1 MDNIFNALHPLIQDT
16 LQKQGFTAPTQPQSE
31 AIPHIL
37 SGSHT
42 LLIAPTGSGKTEA
55 AVLPVFDKIIRKKE
69 KIQDEDKNKVYVN
82 SAYEDGGA
90 PKGISALYIAPL
102 RALNRDMMER
112 LLHWGK
118 SLGITVAVRHGD
130 TTPYERRKQVLNP
143 PDFLITTPET
153 LQIMLTGSRLRQ
165 NLAGIESVIIDEIH
179 ELAGS
184 KRGAQLTIGLER
196 LEEVENSPENGFQ
209 RIGLS
214 ATVGNPTDVAHFLA
228 GTDREAVVVETSLL
242 KRLSFNIIYPHPLE
256 SDIEQSRSL
265 NVNAATAS
273 HIRTIRDIVNSVDE
287 GASDEDSGD
296 DAENNSSAH
305 PNHSTLIFV
314 NTRQSAEVLASR
326 LKMLNEPIAVHH
338 GSLSKDVRIAA
349 EDDFKIGRIKGLI
362 CTSSMELGIDIGE
375 VDRVIQYSSPREVSR
390 LLQRVGRAGH
400 RIGDV
405 SKGTI
410 IALNADDVIE
420 SFAIVDL
427 AIQAKS
433 EPVYMHEGALDALAN
448 QIVGLVMDFGE
459 IPIQRIFEIVKRAY
473 PYRNLEYD
481 VFEKVVE
488 LISERWL
495 IWLEDKN
502 ANDGEGEDE
511 DNDAEMG
518 DEDTTDDESDTTVI
532 TAGRKR
538 RSWQY
543 YYANLSMISDEK
555 KYAVFDIVSGRTVG
569 SLDEAFV
576 MSYIKEGAMFVTKG
590 EMWRVLEINER
601 IMVEPVAS
609 GGDIPNWVG
618 ESIPVP
624 YDVAQRV
631 GKIRAELSGLL
642 HFDFGDKAIIEMI
655 CNKYHADEESAAA
668 AIELIRSQDS
678 SGATLPTDNRI
689 VIESGG
695 GAVTGDGKGNIVI
708 MNTCFGHRVNDTIA
722 QVIKSLLWARF
733 GEGMSTA
740 IDPYR
745 IKIVLPK
752 YKLISPKMIVDLL
765 LDTKPEYIAP
775 IIAMTMKNTT
785 LMHWKMVHVARKFGV
800 LGKAADHQKYN
811 MGKIIEGYKDTVLYD
826 EVMRDILHTALDI
839 DRTME
844 VFTKIQS
851 GEIEVLTQQISPVG
865 LAGFD
870 KSNEGMVPEKAS
882 PEILEA
888 LKTRIMNDKV
898 ILFCTNCRKWSLKS
912 RVKSID
918 DPPVCL
924 ICDARSIA
932 VLKPWEEDDLKVAK
946 KNKKTPD
953 TTKLMKRL
961 NKSAALVLSHG
972 KKAVIALAAHGVG
985 PDTASRIIRKQ
996 RVDEVDFYRDI
1007 LAAESNYTRTKRFWK

>member
-1 MDNIFNALHPLIQDT
+1 MDNIFSALHPLIQDT
-16 LQKQGFTAPTQPQSE
+16 LEKQGFTAPTKPQAE

-37 SGSHT
+37 SGNHI

-55 AVLPVFDKIIRKKE
+55 AVLPVFDKIIKKKE
-69 KIQDEDKNKVYVN
+69 KDRDKGEDE
-82 SAYEDGGA
+82 GA
-90 PKGISALYIAPL
+90 QPGISALYIAPL

-118 SLGITVAVRHGD
+118 SIGITVAVRHGD

-184 KRGAQLTIGLER
+184 KRGAQLSIGLER

-214 ATVGNPTDVAHFLA
+214 ATVGNPIDVAHFLA
-228 GTDREAVVVETSLL
+228 GTDRQAVVVETSLL
-242 KRLSFNIIYPHPLE
+242 KRLSFKIIYPHPLE

-273 HIRTIRDIVNSVDE
+273 HIRTIREIVHNDD
-287 GASDEDSGD
+287 GGDEDYGD
-296 DAENNSSAH
+296 DAENDSFAH
-305 PNHSTLIFV
+305 RNHSTLIFV

-338 GSLSKDVRIAA
+338 GSLSKEVRIAA
-349 EDDFKIGRIKGLI
+349 EDDFKIGRVKGLI

-427 AIQAKS
+427 AIQGRS

-459 IPIQRIFEIVKRAY
+459 IPVQRIFEIVKRAY
-473 PYRNLEYD
+473 PYRDLEYD

-502 ANDGEGEDE
+502 ANDGEGEDKNE
-511 DNDAEMG
+511 EKDDG
-518 DEDTTDDESDTTVI
+518 DESATDDESGTTVV

-555 KYAVFDIVSGRTVG
+555 KYAVFDIVSGKTVG

-668 AIELIRSQDS
+668 AIELIKSQDS

-695 GAVTGDGKGNIVI
+695 GAMTGDGRGNIVI

-733 GEGMSTA
+733 GEGMSTE

-752 YKLISPKMIVDLL
+752 QKLISPKMIVDLL
-765 LDTKPEYIAP
+765 LDTKPEYITP

-800 LGKAADHQKYN
+800 IGKDAGHQKYN
-811 MGKIIEGYKDTVLYD
+811 MAKIIEGYKDTVVYD
-826 EVMRDILHTALDI
+826 EVMRDILHTSLDI
-839 DRTME
+839 DKTME
-844 VFTKIQS
+844 VFTKIQT
-851 GEIEVLTQQISPVG
+851 GEIKVLTQPISPIG

-888 LKTRIMNDKV
+888 LKTKIMNDKV
-898 ILFCTNCRKWSLKS
+898 ILFCTNCKKWSLKS

-932 VLKPWEEDDLKVAK
+932 VLKPWEEEDIKIAK
-946 KNKKTPD
+946 KNKKTPENA
-953 TTKLMKRL
+953 KLMKRL

-972 KKAVIALAAHGVG
+972 KTAVIALAAHGVG
-985 PDTASRIIRKQ
+985 PETASRIIRKM
-996 RVDEVDFYRDI
+996 RVDEMDFYRDI